1 MQGQKAVVVLIIAM
15 ILTAGVGFFAN
26 VSQENSTRTE
36 YSTVGNLDAFMS
48 ANSSPTP
55 QSELFN
61 SAYNVTGW
69 SGDIN
74 TTNTLLPPGRSNQ
87 YVYKEESTDSVT
99 FNLPYN
105 YGMHAYTLSGNY
117 SGQSG
122 NYDTNWTSQFFKTSL
137 SDSQNVYMYSGSVV
151 PNTHNP
157 TPGTL
162 YNKTP
167 VTGELSEYGKA
178 TGGYGQTTTFQTT
191 GATVITT
198 NKTLSVTFNGQNYS
212 TSGCFIADIKDV
224 FNNTALWIVTSDS
237 KLAYDTDHAP
247 MIYSSESQATTKE
260 NEYRILFPNNT
271 WSHRRLAMDDL
282 SDNVRLYVNQGNVA
296 FAGDYEVNYNWSHS
310 ENGSNRTV
318 TGSLDI
324 TGRVDSNVAY
334 LQYRPSTEH
343 WYAYT
348 NTSNTA
354 VWDSSN
360 VAVYSTNGDNM
371 NFQLQIQ
378 VFYIIPAVYFD
389 PTRYMGIEGTATWSN
404 YDLNHTMINTDVTFL
419 WKGTGDIKINDA
431 TGSTLKVINLGN
443 TYSIETSS
451 GNYVPIGTYKG
462 LEITLRSLS
471 DTVQIRGLINEQT
484 NDENIPSTQDY
495 IPSTVIYDVGL
506 FDSDTTDEITPTV
519 PEKIYRLIFTSTNGY
534 AYISQTYIL
543 TDPNSLLWTNI
554 NINLGNYFDEYKDGM
569 RVLFQGFVRYGDQIT
584 INGQSWDIVDS
595 GFTVTVTEI
604 VTPAQ
609 GEPGDE
615 NYRPPV
621 TRTYDV
627 PFNMNGLAVDY
638 YDGHCKLVQTNGR
651 SNVDL
656 GEIADYVIKM
666 RGTWFFSSSLSTISV
681 IPSKETVWSPG
692 WDMDMNT
699 TMLLFAGCVIFLSVV
714 MMMRFRDMMGWE
726 DIVILICSIVVPLML
741 VAV

>member
-26 VSQENSTRTE
+26 VSQKDSTRTE

-61 SAYNVTGW
+61 SAYNITGW

-74 TTNTLLPPGRSNQ
+74 TTNTILPPGRSNQ

-105 YGMHAYTLSGNY
+105 YGMHAYTLSGDY

-137 SDSQNVYMYSGSVV
+137 SDSQNVYMYSGSVL
-151 PNTHNP
+151 PNTYNP

-178 TGGYGQTTTFQTT
+178 TGGYGQTTTFKT
-191 GATVITT
+191 GTSTVITT
-198 NKTLSVTFNGQNYS
+198 NKTLSVTFNGQNCS
-212 TSGCFIADIKDV
+212 SSGCFIADIKDV
-224 FNNTALWIVTSDS
+224 FNNTALWIVTSDT

-247 MIYSSESQATTKE
+247 MIYPSESQATTKE
-260 NEYRILFPNNT
+260 NEYRTLFPNNT

-282 SDNVRLYVNQGNVA
+282 SDNVRLYINQGNVA

-310 ENGSNRTV
+310 ESGSNRTV

-389 PTRYMGIEGTATWSN
+389 PTKYMGIEGTATWSN
-404 YDLNHTMINTDVTFL
+404 YDLNNTMVNTDVTFL

-431 TGSTLKVINLGN
+431 TGSTLKVINVGN

-471 DTVQIRGLINEQT
+471 DTVQIRGIINEQT

-534 AYISQTYIL
+534 AFISETYIL

-584 INGQSWDIVDS
+584 VNGQSWDIVNS

-651 SNVDL
+651 STVDL
-656 GEIADYVIKM
+656 GEISDYVIKM

-681 IPSKETVWSPG
+681 IPTKATVWNPG

-699 TMLLFAGCVIFLSVV
+699 TLLLFAGCTIFLSVI

-726 DIVILICSIVVPLML
+726 DIVILICSIVVPLVL